1 MRGARNL
8 PPLRALRAFEAAAR
22 LRSFSAAARELFLTQ
37 SAVSQQIKLLEEW
50 YGVPLFRRGANDI
63 ATTPQAE
70 ALLPVIMGA
79 FDAIDAVSHGLRGD
93 GPPVTIRISALP
105 NVAMNWLVPRLD
117 RLQAALPGMAFDIA
131 TTLRPL
137 ADVFRDCDLA
147 IYPFEVS
154 PQYEFEPLLTT
165 RMGPVLLPSR
175 QAAWRIREPAD
186 LLAAPRI
193 EFAHAPQAW
202 PRWFAGHGISA
213 GASPP
218 VARFDSQMI
227 VIEAARAGLGVALG
241 WSVFND
247 ADLGAGRLV
256 APFGL
261 TAPSEQAWFLVRPR
275 ARYNPHVEP
284 VRRWLLAEAGGEPNR

>member
-1 MRGARNL
+1 M
-8 PPLRALRAFEAAAR
+8 RALRAFEAAAR

-50 YGVPLFRRGANDI
+50 YGVPLFMRGANDI
-63 ATTPQAE
+63 VTTAQAE

-79 FDAIDAVSHGLRGD
+79 FDAIDAVSRELRGD

-105 NVAMNWLVPRLD
+105 NVAMNWLVPRLG
-117 RLQAALPGMAFDIA
+117 RLQSALPGMAFDV
-131 TTLRPL
+131 TTALRPL

-154 PQYEFEPLLTT
+154 SRYEFEPLLTT

-175 QAAWRIREPAD
+175 IETWQIRAPAD

-193 EFAHAPQAW
+193 DFAHAPHAW
-202 PRWFAGHGISA
+202 QRWFASHGISA
-213 GASPP
+213 TAAAPI
-218 VARFDSQMI
+218 ARFDSQMI

-247 ADLGAGRLV
+247 VDLSAGRLA

-261 TAPSEQAWFLVRPR
+261 VAPSEQAWFLVRPR

-284 VRRWLLAEAGGEPNR
+284 VRRWLLAEAQADPFVAISTHPTR